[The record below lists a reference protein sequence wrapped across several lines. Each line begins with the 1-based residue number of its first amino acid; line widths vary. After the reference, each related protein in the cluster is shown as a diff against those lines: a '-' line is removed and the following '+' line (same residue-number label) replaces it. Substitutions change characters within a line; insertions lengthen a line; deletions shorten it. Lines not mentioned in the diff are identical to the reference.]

1 MYYVICLYQ
10 LTSAIFWA
18 LMSTSF
24 WPLNHVKA
32 REEESKFP
40 LTVRDE
46 TRSKG
51 RTHNMSK
58 TGKKGK
64 CLVTTSTKFFGYIL
78 LVLLV
83 PLL

>member
-1 MYYVICLYQ
+1 MYYVTL
-10 LTSAIFWA
+10 AIFWA

-51 RTHNMSK
+51 RT
-58 TGKKGK
+58 T
-64 CLVTTSTKFFGYIL
+64 
-78 LVLLV
+78 
-83 PLL
+83 